1 MVTLIARNLLQ
12 RKNKCKFDSRIKLC
26 ANILKPF
33 CSWQREWVVVSLIVV
48 VLVTLGSVVAVVIVV
63 VVTAVV
69 GLMQSIRTMPQSDP
83 NAGESCHKQ
92 HINCTQCLPK
102 ARGAEERES
111 REGVREAATVRI
123 AIVAVLGHILLYIL
137 SISCHACFAA
147 FWLVFRFY
155 RLATRSSNA
164 IDIACSLS

>member
-12 RKNKCKFDSRIKLC
+12 RKNKCKFDSRIKLW
-26 ANILKPF
+26 ANILNLF

-102 ARGAEERES
+102 ARREVKRES
-111 REGVREAATVRI
+111 REGVRQLYELQSLRSWATS
-123 AIVAVLGHILLYIL
+123 Y
-137 SISCHACFAA
+137 SISC
-147 FWLVFRFY
+147 RY
-155 RLATRSSNA
+155 RAMHVSQHF
-164 IDIACSLS
+164 D